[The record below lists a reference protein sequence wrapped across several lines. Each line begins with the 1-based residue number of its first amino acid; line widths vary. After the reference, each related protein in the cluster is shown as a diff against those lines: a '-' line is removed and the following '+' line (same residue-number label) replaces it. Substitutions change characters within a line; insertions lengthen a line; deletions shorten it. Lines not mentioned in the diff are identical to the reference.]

1 MSGACSMNP
10 RTARDDYPTIAR
22 RSMSGWKQTTA
33 SRTGWTM
40 TSTTGLTLFDISSMP
55 FVLVGCR
62 FLW

>member
-1 MSGACSMNP
+1 
-10 RTARDDYPTIAR
+10 
-22 RSMSGWKQTTA
+22 MSGWKQTTA